1 MKSYESICN
10 VVYFLGVIPKAGR
23 SANLF
28 YFFFKDL
35 LVVLLEILLTSSM
48 FGKQFIH
55 LAPGCAYEGRA
66 GCTKGG

>member
-1 MKSYESICN
+1 LQC
-10 VVYFLGVIPKAGR
+10 YFLGDIPKAGR

-55 LAPGCAYEGRA
+55 LAAGCAYERP
-66 GCTKGG
+66 GGYPLNGDLFNC